1 MPITSGHLGTFH
13 MHTQHFSWM
22 WYSAVNYS
30 CLYLWT
36 NGHFHYRE
44 ALHPLISTSPA
55 FYSDLQCLQS
65 VVSFMLLK
73 ILTAETNI
81 RFHVLVKLHSTWLSL
96 PGIFLLNRM
105 PSGFIHNV
113 NQKISPL
120 LFTCFVFFIHTSLK
134 KVHVILH
141 IDACEIWCQNCASVI
156 T

>member
-1 MPITSGHLGTFH
+1 MSITSGHLGTFH
-13 MHTQHFSWM
+13 MHTQH
-22 WYSAVNYS
+22 YSVVNYS

-36 NGHFHYRE
+36 HGHFHHRE
-44 ALHPLISTSPA
+44 ALRPLISTSPA
-55 FYSDLQCLQS
+55 CYSDLQCLQYL
-65 VVSFMLLK
+65 VIFMLLTK
-73 ILTAETNI
+73 FYRQKKKI

-113 NQKISPL
+113 NKNISPS
-120 LFTCFVFFIHTSLK
+120 LFTCFMVFIYTSLM
-134 KVHVILH
+134 KVHVILY